1 MYFFLLSILII
12 IKIIIHEGVG
22 GVYRTKNNRQISEK
36 KKEYREMGKIVK
48 NRDYLVAKILR
59 ITTKI
64 KELGKDILQYYRKEP
79 WCRDTDLSS
88 YRCHYFYRWRIKWDN
103 NSIMHAIDDHIF
115 VGIFTGKFSHDIVAF
130 F

>member
-1 MYFFLLSILII
+1 M
-12 IKIIIHEGVG
+12 G

-36 KKEYREMGKIVK
+36 KKEYREMDKIVK

-79 WCRDTDLSS
+79 
-88 YRCHYFYRWRIKWDN
+88 
-103 NSIMHAIDDHIF
+103 
-115 VGIFTGKFSHDIVAF
+115 
-130 F
+130 